1 MAYFSEFYGSF
12 HIKTEWTLF
21 IGVRVY
27 SKTALGGG
35 EEELLDKYTT
45 EETKI

>member
-1 MAYFSEFYGSF
+1 MVMFS
-12 HIKTEWTLF
+12 HKDRMDLTHR
-21 IGVRVY
+21 RVY